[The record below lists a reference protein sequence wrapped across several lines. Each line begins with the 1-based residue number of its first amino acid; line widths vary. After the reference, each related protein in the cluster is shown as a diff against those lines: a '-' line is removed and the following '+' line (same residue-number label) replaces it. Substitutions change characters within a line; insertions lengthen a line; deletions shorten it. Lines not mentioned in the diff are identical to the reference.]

1 MIISENKVISIIYQ
15 LRKDNAEGEIV
26 EELSLDNP
34 LTFMFGRG
42 NLLPKFEENLNGL
55 KKGDSFQF
63 HLESEE
69 AYGAVMDN
77 AIVDVPIDIFK
88 VNGEIDYNFLQT
100 GNTIPMLDSQGR
112 RLNGIVM
119 DLSEDSVKMD
129 FNHPMA
135 GTDLFFKGEVTAVRE
150 ANEDELAHGHIH
162 SEHSCHGCDKE
173 DCHSKHENAEDHDHG
188 HDHQHCH

>member
-26 EELSLDNP
+26 EELSNDNP

-69 AYGAVMDN
+69 AYGAVLEN
-77 AIVDVPIDIFK
+77 AVVDVPIDIFK
-88 VNGEIDYNFLQT
+88 VNGEIDYNLLQT
-100 GNTIPMLDSQGR
+100 GNTIPMMDNEGR
-112 RLNGIVM
+112 RLNGIVR
-119 DLSEDSVKMD
+119 DLGEDAVKMD

-135 GTDLFFKGEVTAVRE
+135 GTDLFFKGEVTAIRE

-162 SEHSCHGCDKE
+162 SEHSCQGCEKD
-173 DCHSKHENAEDHDHG
+173 DCHSKHENEEG
-188 HDHQHCH
+188 HDHHCH